1 MPSSRMVSAKDSN
14 GRLGLRRGSAARRR
28 WRTGGDWL
36 VGLRRVVDL
45 PRVLHL
51 RHFTDIDVDE
61 LAVPLLDFADVYV
74 LHDVA
79 LGRVDLNRSARAV
92 KFLRLD
98 KVDVFEA

>member
-14 GRLGLRRGSAARRR
+14 GRLGLRRGSGARRR
-28 WRTGGDWL
+28 WRTGGDRL

-79 LGRVDLNRSARAV
+79 LRVDLNWSAGAV

-98 KVDVFEA
+98 KVDVFEG